1 MEDPFLTRPVLLTI
15 ALFAFSFCFRSK
27 VYYLD
32 WRRVMFEKLIF
43 ECAINL
49 VGALH
54 KCQSVGF
61 IIK

>member
-1 MEDPFLTRPVLLTI
+1 MTHFFFLFP
-15 ALFAFSFCFRSK
+15 AK
-27 VYYLD
+27 VYYLE

-54 KCQSVGF
+54 KSRSVGF